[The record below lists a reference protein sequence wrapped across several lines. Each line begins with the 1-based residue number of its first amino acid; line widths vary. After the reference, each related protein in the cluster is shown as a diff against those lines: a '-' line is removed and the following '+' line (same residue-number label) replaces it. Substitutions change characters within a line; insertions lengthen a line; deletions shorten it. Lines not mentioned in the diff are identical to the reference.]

1 MKIPRPVAALSGPL
15 RMLGPYAAIALFV
28 PGGSLIALGM
38 WAFRHRAWA
47 AQHLG
52 RVVVIVTAMATALV
66 FPHGA

>member
-1 MKIPRPVAALSGPL
+1 MKSLWSVAALTG
-15 RMLGPYAAIALFV
+15 RMREFGPYAAIALFV

-52 RVVVIVTAMATALV
+52 RVVVIVAAIAAALV
-66 FPHGA
+66 YPRAS